1 MAVPPKLS
9 YDIQSAIESGLN
21 AEDIARHVSGRRGYD
36 YQGAREAGLSD
47 DDIIQYNVAN
57 VRDVGG
63 LRLAAEEAALTAA
76 TTAPAGLLGLT
87 KGFST
92 GLRTPGPP
100 IVKFVG
106 GLSGA
111 LLGGAFGT
119 AVGQGAKEVIRE
131 ATGTAGQITPGA
143 RPFEVAGETFGFVTT
158 GFTPTVA
165 RGAFAKLGQTALG
178 RKLGLATEATVK
190 PVNLGAAEFLAVASD
205 NPGMRAAFNR
215 TVGRK
220 LKKGEEFLTAGFETA
235 ARSPGAT
242 LLAETTAGGSA
253 AIAGGLSEEL
263 FPGNLGARL
272 ISELAAGVVNPTSIV
287 LGAIPDI
294 FKSIKTRFPGGG
306 GGRERAKDKIARG
319 LAEMRDNLDDEE
331 KAIFDEVY
339 ELLIKNEGETVDP
352 ITIDI
357 NAARETKR
365 GKPTFTSAEKTN
377 NLLLR
382 TIEQIVMQRDPKARR
397 EIMSRSRAGSQ
408 AVARLLDELKDPEFG
423 DVLDAAARGQ
433 NALFNKRIT
442 EILNL
447 RIATAIDRA
456 ERIRGTG
463 DEAAEQ
469 AGREIKDGISKALE
483 DVRKIETQLYRNVTT
498 GAKYSDIPMDADNV
512 VQTYDNEF
520 IDFPERKAEV
530 KTYIKRFI
538 DRAKGKADEVEET
551 VDVFPELIPE
561 GTNVRLSP
569 VFERDGQPTR
579 TLVRTDDAPGNPG
592 VAEELGSVVQLK
604 NGQFKATRNIW
615 PRDDDVVRDVE
626 LKPEFRITR
635 GDGSDATPAD
645 LVKSQ
650 TRVFDAD
657 EEADA
662 IRFMFS
668 NQDNI
673 RFGATDKVEDAKR
686 KFDTLRNIDAVKT
699 KKAPVDKKEVK
710 GISSGD
716 LIKFRSEMLRLAREA
731 KGEGPSA
738 GFFSKLAQAADED
751 IGAKNFSK
759 LTQAQKD
766 QLSKTEYE
774 FREQLS
780 AANAFSKQLN
790 DVFTR
795 AFGGEILA
803 KTVTGRDRLIP
814 EQLRDKFLSGSG
826 LASTVR
832 ANELDQALEF
842 AIKARTDTS
851 GAMDERTLGLEA
863 LQGYMLGAE
872 ETIVRAAA
880 NATMDGDQVNLGRL
894 RTFLRRDGDFIRR
907 KFPNLFK
914 ELQNAETAEVLLK
927 STQERM
933 KRIQQAVDRSPASG
947 RATFRTFLGKNS
959 NPSAVLDRLIG
970 VPGVNP
976 TPNAERNISRLIQ
989 EARRAKSVPGAVEAL
1004 KFAVY
1009 DSAFRH
1015 ARGAGDEI
1023 DFKKLR
1029 RYLFEP
1035 LGVKQD
1041 SLMDLLQR
1049 KGVLENTSEVGPVN
1063 EFANLKKLV
1072 DRGVSFQETLS
1083 TRLAQDSVD
1092 LGDAEELIGQIGAF
1106 ESLVARAIGADTAS
1120 KLAGRLGLSRQSLI
1134 IPAGGARFAE
1144 TILSRMPQGQAWD
1157 VLVEAAQDPKLMAD
1171 LFARAESRRERQQL
1185 FKSRRLKAA
1194 LTTVGGRAL
1203 ADILEPSKYRGSPTT
1218 ADRDPEAM
1226 RRTIRNV
1233 PPGQTIQGQQRRP
1246 VAPPARQ
1253 VAPTPQAAPRPQRPP
1268 AAPQSNLQQSRRQ
1281 FAELFPTD
1289 ITSGIIRSQN

>member
-76 TTAPAGLLGLT
+76 TTAPAGLA
-87 KGFST
+87 
-92 GLRTPGPP
+92 RTPGPP

-220 LKKGEEFLTAGFETA
+220 LRQGEEFLTAGFETA
-235 ARSPGAT
+235 ARSPGAA

-272 ISELAAGVVNPTSIV
+272 ISELAAGVVNPTSII
-287 LGAIPDI
+287 LGVIPDV

-306 GGRERAKDKIARG
+306 GGLERAKDKIASG
-319 LAEMRDNLDDEE
+319 LAEMRDNLDKEE

-408 AVARLLDELKDPEFG
+408 AVASLLDELKDPEFG

-469 AGREIKDGISKALE
+469 AGREIKAGISKALE
-483 DVRKIETQLYRNVTT
+483 DVREIETQLYKNVTT

-512 VQTYDNEF
+512 VQTYDSEF
-520 IDFPERKAEV
+520 IDFPEREAEV

-538 DRAKGKADEVEET
+538 DRA
-551 VDVFPELIPE
+551 
-561 GTNVRLSP
+561 
-569 VFERDGQPTR
+569 
-579 TLVRTDDAPGNPG
+579 
-592 VAEELGSVVQLK
+592 
-604 NGQFKATRNIW
+604 
-615 PRDDDVVRDVE
+615 
-626 LKPEFRITR
+626 R
-635 GDGSDATPAD
+635 GD
-645 LVKSQ
+645 
-650 TRVFDAD
+650 D
-657 EEADA
+657 E
-662 IRFMFS
+662 
-668 NQDNI
+668 
-673 RFGATDKVEDAKR
+673 GV
-686 KFDTLRNIDAVKT
+686 V
-699 KKAPVDKKEVK
+699 PKEVK
-710 GISSGD
+710 GITSGD

-751 IGAKNFSK
+751 IGAKNFNK

-766 QLSKTEYE
+766 QLSKEEYE

-814 EQLRDKFLSGSG
+814 ELLMDKFLSGSG

-851 GAMDERTLGLEA
+851 GAFDERTLGLEA

-1063 EFANLKKLV
+1063 EFVNLKKLV

-1083 TRLAQDSVD
+1083 SRLAKDSVD

-1120 KLAGRLGLSRQSLI
+1120 KLAGRLGLSKQSLI

-1157 VLVEAAQDPKLMAD
+1157 VLVEAAQDPKLMAE
-1171 LFARAESRRERQQL
+1171 LFARAESRREKQKL
-1185 FKSRRLKAA
+1185 FKSRRLKGA

>member
-1 MAVPPKLS
+1 
-9 YDIQSAIESGLN
+9 
-21 AEDIARHVSGRRGYD
+21 
-36 YQGAREAGLSD
+36 
-47 DDIIQYNVAN
+47 
-57 VRDVGG
+57 
-63 LRLAAEEAALTAA
+63 
-76 TTAPAGLLGLT
+76 
-87 KGFST
+87 
-92 GLRTPGPP
+92 
-100 IVKFVG
+100 
-106 GLSGA
+106 
-111 LLGGAFGT
+111 
-119 AVGQGAKEVIRE
+119 
-131 ATGTAGQITPGA
+131 
-143 RPFEVAGETFGFVTT
+143 
-158 GFTPTVA
+158 
-165 RGAFAKLGQTALG
+165 
-178 RKLGLATEATVK
+178 
-190 PVNLGAAEFLAVASD
+190 
-205 NPGMRAAFNR
+205 
-215 TVGRK
+215 
-220 LKKGEEFLTAGFETA
+220 
-235 ARSPGAT
+235 
-242 LLAETTAGGSA
+242 
-253 AIAGGLSEEL
+253 
-263 FPGNLGARL
+263 
-272 ISELAAGVVNPTSIV
+272 
-287 LGAIPDI
+287 
-294 FKSIKTRFPGGG
+294 
-306 GGRERAKDKIARG
+306 
-319 LAEMRDNLDDEE
+319 
-331 KAIFDEVY
+331 
-339 ELLIKNEGETVDP
+339 
-352 ITIDI
+352 
-357 NAARETKR
+357 
-365 GKPTFTSAEKTN
+365 
-377 NLLLR
+377 
-382 TIEQIVMQRDPKARR
+382 
-397 EIMSRSRAGSQ
+397 MSRSRAGSQ

-469 AGREIKDGISKALE
+469 AGRIIKDGISKALE
-483 DVRKIETQLYRNVTT
+483 DVREIETQLYRNVTT

-512 VQTYDNEF
+512 VQTYDSEF
-520 IDFPERKAEV
+520 IDFPEREAEV

-538 DRAKGKADEVEET
+538 DRARGEAEDVEEA
-551 VDVFPELIPE
+551 VDPFLDI
-561 GTNVRLSP
+561 LSP
-569 VFERDGQPTR
+569 RSNVLISPVSDGIDGRPTR
-579 TLVRTDDAPGNPG
+579 VILRKDKAPGYDR
-592 VAEELGSVVQLK
+592 EEFGRVVELESGK
-604 NGQFKATRNIW
+604 FRATRNVY
-615 PRDDDVVRDVE
+615 PDDDEIVRTGS
-626 LKPEFRITR
+626 PEIFATSPITGKRIDPEEMIRT
-635 GDGSDATPAD
+635 SDD
-645 LVKSQ
+645 LFN
-650 TRVFDAD
+650 T
-657 EEADA
+657 EGEAIA
-662 IRFMFS
+662 FI
-668 NQDNI
+668 
-673 RFGATDKVEDAKR
+673 
-686 KFDTLRNIDAVKT
+686 LRNQTNLKNVGTRERSIIGNIGDA
-699 KKAPVDKKEVK
+699 KKAPVAKKEVE
-710 GISSGD
+710 GITSGD

-751 IGAKNFSK
+751 IGAKNFNK

-851 GAMDERTLGLEA
+851 GAFDERTLGLEA

-1041 SLMDLLQR
+1041 SIMDLLQR
-1049 KGVLENTSEVGPVN
+1049 KRVLENTSEVGPVN

-1072 DRGVSFQETLS
+1072 DRGVRFQETLS

-1120 KLAGRLGLSRQSLI
+1120 KLAGRLGLSKQSLI

>member
-215 TVGRK
+215 SVGRK
-220 LKKGEEFLTAGFETA
+220 LRKGEEFLTAGFETA

-272 ISELAAGVVNPTSIV
+272 ISELAAGVVNPTSII

-469 AGREIKDGISKALE
+469 AGRIIKDGISKALE
-483 DVRKIETQLYRNVTT
+483 DVREIETQLYKNVTT

-512 VQTYDNEF
+512 VQTYDSEF
-520 IDFPERKAEV
+520 IDFPEREAEV

-538 DRAKGKADEVEET
+538 DRARGGDEGVAPNYNI
-551 VDVFPELIPE
+551 DPRS
-561 GTNVRLSP
+561 GVRIKTLQNGDIRVNKVKDP
-569 VFERDGQPTR
+569 DDLVERDGDPGEAMAAITEEVGTVTR
-579 TLVRTDDAPGNPG
+579 RPDGRFDANTAIYSRRREEDSISAYRAVAYDTQEEAVASLARGRNRVNKEDLAQIRG
-592 VAEELGSVVQLK
+592 VA
-604 NGQFKATRNIW
+604 
-615 PRDDDVVRDVE
+615 P
-626 LKPEFRITR
+626 
-635 GDGSDATPAD
+635 
-645 LVKSQ
+645 
-650 TRVFDAD
+650 
-657 EEADA
+657 
-662 IRFMFS
+662 
-668 NQDNI
+668 
-673 RFGATDKVEDAKR
+673 
-686 KFDTLRNIDAVKT
+686 
-699 KKAPVDKKEVK
+699 KEVK
-710 GISSGD
+710 GITSGD

-851 GAMDERTLGLEA
+851 GAFDERTLGLEA